1 MVAMVREDRE
11 MSGNFKVGEGK
22 KCERV
27 CNLKKY
33 IYLEK
38 SI

>member
-22 KCERV
+22 KNV
-27 CNLKKY
+27 NGY
-33 IYLEK
+33 VI
-38 SI
+38 